1 MVLVYNGRCFITNG
15 FNRKFITMPYST
27 CCGAHTTMEEID
39 ICPDCL
45 EHCDWEDEDDEETS
59 QEELEQDRETERL
72 LEQEKINK
80 YDKE

>member
-1 MVLVYNGRCFITNG
+1 
-15 FNRKFITMPYST
+15 
-27 CCGAHTTMEEID
+27 MEEID

-45 EHCDWEDEDDEETS
+45 EHCDWEDEDEEETPK
-59 QEELEQDRETERL
+59 EELEQDRETDCL